1 MIQYREPERSVLELV
16 KSAELFARKKH
27 AGQTQKDGA
36 QYSEHLEAVV
46 SRLKSLGVVDE
57 EILCAGW
64 LHDTIED
71 TDASFDELLERFGS
85 RVAVLV
91 SSLSK
96 DTSLPKKQKE
106 REYIK
111 QLRESSPDAKL
122 VKICDISANLS
133 DLKRYS
139 QSRSKRLRY
148 LKLKRRNIVAIKDDL
163 ISNTDFPKTIPLLES
178 INKILKLYGQK
189 AISLQPK
196 I

>member
-1 MIQYREPERSVLELV
+1 MELV
-16 KSAELFARKKH
+16 KSAELFAKKKH
-27 AGQTQKDGA
+27 SGMTRKDGSP
-36 QYSEHLEAVV
+36 YSEHLEAVV
-46 SRLKSLGVVDE
+46 NRLKSLGVVDE

-71 TDASFDELLERFGS
+71 TDTSFDDLFEQFGS

-111 QLRESSPDAKL
+111 QLREASRDAKL
-122 VKICDISANLS
+122 IKICDISANLS
-133 DLKRYS
+133 DLKKYS
-139 QSRSKRLRY
+139 TSKSRQIRY
-148 LKLKRRNIVAIKDDL
+148 LKLKRRNLVAIKSDL
-163 ISNTDFPKTIPLLES
+163 VGNTDYPKTSTLLES
-178 INKILKLYGQK
+178 INKILKRYDQRP
-189 AISLQPK
+189 ISL